1 MVYLITEIAATPHH
15 GEFFLQLL
23 TIIPILILFSV
34 RQGCN
39 APKFGKAYQI
49 IVQDLVS
56 FSVMHKPKICS
67 PTLFL

>member
-15 GEFFLQLL
+15 SEFLLQLL
-23 TIIPILILFSV
+23 TIIPILTLFSV

-56 FSVMHKPKICS
+56 SSAMHEPEICS
-67 PTLFL
+67 PILFL